1 MVIFP
6 AWVRTRDTGND
17 EKGKRTST
25 FQSSYEVFM
34 DYTEYSTV
42 QVSQHLLK
50 LELVLGRG
58 DSIKVEQ
65 VALELYG

>member
-6 AWVRTRDTGND
+6 AWVRTRDTSND
-17 EKGKRTST
+17 EKGNRTST

-42 QVSQHLLK
+42 QVSHQLLK

>member
-1 MVIFP
+1 
-6 AWVRTRDTGND
+6 
-17 EKGKRTST
+17 
-25 FQSSYEVFM
+25 M

>member
-6 AWVRTRDTGND
+6 AWVQSRDTGNE

-42 QVSQHLLK
+42 QVSLQLLK

-65 VALELYG
+65 VALELNG

>member
-6 AWVRTRDTGND
+6 AWVQSRDTGNE

-42 QVSQHLLK
+42 QVSHQLLK
-50 LELVLGRG
+50 LELVLDRG

-65 VALELYG
+65 VALELNG